1 MNKIFALIIILFS
14 FGSFAQNE
22 FFKHHEKFTRQDS
35 LRGSNTLQRAWW
47 NVKHYDLAVSVFPK
61 TKTIKGTNKI
71 SFTVEKQMR
80 KMQIDLQQPMQITQI
95 IHQNKQ
101 LKFTRENNVFWVEF
115 STTLPL
121 HSTQNITIYFEGKPK
136 EATQPPW
143 DGGITWKKDN
153 NNVDFIASSNQG
165 IGASIWWPNKDFS
178 ADEPDNGAIIS
189 VNIPEHL
196 TNVSNGKLIAVIS
209 HKQQKRKTYTWKV
222 TNTINNYGISINIGD
237 YAHFSEVFKGEKG
250 SLNCEY
256 WVLKKNLK
264 KAKKQFQQVPK
275 MLTAFE
281 YWFGPYPFYEDDYKL
296 VETPYL
302 GMEHQSC
309 IAYGNHYKNGY
320 LGSDLSGTGIGL
332 KFDYII
338 IHESGHEWFANS
350 ITNKDV
356 ADMWIH
362 EGFTCYSESLYIDYH
377 FGTENA
383 NKYVQGMR
391 KNIQNNKPLIG
402 QYLVNNSGS
411 SDMYYKG
418 LNILHTLRQMINND
432 EKWRTILRGLNNE
445 FYHQTVTTQQIE
457 NYMSTHSG
465 LPLNGFF
472 NQYLRTVKIP
482 VLELKYNNKKLKYQF
497 KNTVAN
503 FKMPVKIWVN
513 KKPVWINASNKLST
527 YTATYD
533 IKTVVVDKN
542 FYIKTK
548 KKY

>member
-101 LKFTRENNVFWVEF
+101 LKFTREGNVFWVEF

-121 HSTQNITIYFEGKPK
+121 HSTQNITVYFEGKPK